1 MRSRPL
7 LIKKTILLAM
17 IIAAIVLAAVAIY
30 VRLSDPVSSLETAPV
45 LIPVLAL
52 LQITPWIVILIDII
66 RNPVRNK
73 ALWMIGLITFGLLVM
88 LLYLLTR
95 DRNLIEHPAVLA
107 EER

>member
-1 MRSRPL
+1 M
-7 LIKKTILLAM
+7 AM
-17 IIAAIVLAAVAIY
+17 IIASMVLAAVAIY
-30 VRLSDPVSSLETAPV
+30 VRLSDPVSSLEIAPV

-52 LQITPWIVILIDII
+52 LQVIPWIVILVDMI

-95 DRNLIEHPAVLA
+95 DRNLMQHPAVLP

>member
-1 MRSRPL
+1 MV
-7 LIKKTILLAM
+7 
-17 IIAAIVLAAVAIY
+17 IASMALAAVAIY
-30 VRLSDPVSSLETAPV
+30 IRLSDPVSSLGIAPV

-52 LQITPWIVILIDII
+52 LQVIPWTVILIDII

-73 ALWMIGLITFGLLVM
+73 ALWIIGLITFGLLVM

-95 DRNLIEHPAVLA
+95 DRNLMQHPAVLA

>member
-1 MRSRPL
+1 
-7 LIKKTILLAM
+7 M
-17 IIAAIVLAAVAIY
+17 IIASMALAAVAMYI
-30 VRLSDPVSSLETAPV
+30 RLSDPVSSLEIAPV

-52 LQITPWIVILIDII
+52 LQVIPWTVILIDII

-73 ALWMIGLITFGLLVM
+73 ALWIIGLITFGLLVM

-95 DRNLIEHPAVLA
+95 DRNLMQHPAVLA